1 MVEQIFMG
9 KDGFHWFIG
18 VVEDRNDPL
27 KVGRVRVRAVGYHTE
42 NKTILPTEDLPWATV
57 MTSTESSGMSGL
69 GTTPH
74 FLVLGTHIVGFFRD
88 VDCQEPVILGAL
100 PGAPGQY
107 GNPNV
112 GFADPTRRSEDTSE
126 VDYNRSYYPKTPEES
141 DINELARGVLTAT
154 NPNFREGTRHVD
166 VAAAGRDQFTVSTVN
181 EDLTID
187 AVTFNT
193 FSEPRVANSDNTIS
207 GTYKPTY
214 PLNHV
219 YETETGHLMEFDDTP
234 DHARI
239 NIFHNSGTY
248 MELSKNGT
256 RVNHTAG
263 DEHNTALNRFTNIKD
278 NETLTVNGSMKI
290 LVNTDR
296 IEGQNFDIQI
306 DDGANLNIQV
316 DNGAANIVV
325 KGNVNLKADGDL
337 NANAANISLNSEGK
351 FNMIAGSD
359 IKISGASVDIDGTPI
374 DLN

>member
-112 GFADPTRRSEDTSE
+112 GFADPTRRSSDTSE

-154 NPNFREGTRHVD
+154 NPNFREGTRHIE

>member
-166 VAAAGRDQFTVSTVN
+166 VAAAGRDQFTVPTVN

-219 YETETGHLMEFDDTP
+219 YETETGHLLEFDDTP

-316 DNGAANIVV
+316 DRGAANIVV

>member
-112 GFADPTRRSEDTSE
+112 GFADPTRRSSDTSE

-154 NPNFREGTRHVD
+154 NPNFREGTRHIE

-248 MELSKNGT
+248 MELSKNRT

>member
-1 MVEQIFMG
+1 
-9 KDGFHWFIG
+9 
-18 VVEDRNDPL
+18 
-27 KVGRVRVRAVGYHTE
+27 
-42 NKTILPTEDLPWATV
+42 
-57 MTSTESSGMSGL
+57 
-69 GTTPH
+69 
-74 FLVLGTHIVGFFRD
+74 

-112 GFADPTRRSEDTSE
+112 GFADPTRRSSDSGE

-154 NPNFREGTRHVD
+154 NPNFREGTRHIE
-166 VAAAGRDQFTVSTVN
+166 VAAAGRDQFTVPTVN

-219 YETETGHLMEFDDTP
+219 YETETGHLLEFDDTP

>member
-100 PGAPGQY
+100 PCAPGQY

-112 GFADPTRRSEDTSE
+112 GFADPTRRSSDSGE

-141 DINELARGVLTAT
+141 DINELARGSLTAT

-316 DNGAANIVV
+316 DRGAANIVG

>member
-88 VDCQEPVILGAL
+88 VDCQEPVIMGAL

-112 GFADPTRRSEDTSE
+112 GFADPTRRSSDTSE

-154 NPNFREGTRHVD
+154 NPNFREGTRHIE

-374 DLN
+374 NLN

>member
-27 KVGRVRVRAVGYHTE
+27 QVGRVRVRAVGYHTE

-112 GFADPTRRSEDTSE
+112 GFADPTRRSSDTSE

>member
-27 KVGRVRVRAVGYHTE
+27 QVGRVRVRAVGYHTE

-219 YETETGHLMEFDDTP
+219 YETETGHLLEFDDTP

-306 DDGANLNIQV
+306 DDGANLNIQA

>member
-27 KVGRVRVRAVGYHTE
+27 QVGRVRVRAVGYHTE

-316 DNGAANIVV
+316 DKGAANIVV

>member
-214 PLNHV
+214 PLNHE
-219 YETETGHLMEFDDTP
+219 YETETGHLLEFDDTP

-306 DDGANLNIQV
+306 DDGANLNIQA

>member
-154 NPNFREGTRHVD
+154 NPNFREGTRHIE

-219 YETETGHLMEFDDTP
+219 YETETGHLLEFDDTP

-316 DNGAANIVV
+316 DRGAANIVV

>member
-154 NPNFREGTRHVD
+154 NPNFREGTRHIE

-219 YETETGHLMEFDDTP
+219 YETETGHLLEFDDTP

>member
-88 VDCQEPVILGAL
+88 VDCQEPVIMGAL

-112 GFADPTRRSEDTSE
+112 GFADPTRRSSDSGE

-154 NPNFREGTRHVD
+154 NPNFREGTRHIE
-166 VAAAGRDQFTVSTVN
+166 VAAAGRDQFTVPTVN

-219 YETETGHLMEFDDTP
+219 YETETGHLLEFDDTP

>member
-219 YETETGHLMEFDDTP
+219 YETETGHLLEFDDTP

-316 DNGAANIVV
+316 DRGAANIVV

>member
-219 YETETGHLMEFDDTP
+219 YETETSHLLEFDDTP

-316 DNGAANIVV
+316 DRGAANIVV

>member
-88 VDCQEPVILGAL
+88 VDCKEPVILGAL

-126 VDYNRSYYPKTPEES
+126 VDYNRSYYPKAPEES

-166 VAAAGRDQFTVSTVN
+166 VAAAGRDQFTVPTVN

-219 YETETGHLMEFDDTP
+219 YETETGHLLEFDDTP

-263 DEHNTALNRFTNIKD
+263 DEHNPALNRFTNIKD

-316 DNGAANIVV
+316 DRGAANIVV

>member
-27 KVGRVRVRAVGYHTE
+27 QVGRVRVRAVGYHTE

-112 GFADPTRRSEDTSE
+112 GFADPTRRSSDTSE

-219 YETETGHLMEFDDTP
+219 YETETGHLLEFDDTP

-316 DNGAANIVV
+316 DRGAANIVV
-325 KGNVNLKADGDL
+325 KGNVNLRADGDL

>member
-112 GFADPTRRSEDTSE
+112 GFADPTRRSSDTSE
-126 VDYNRSYYPKTPEES
+126 VDYNRSFYPKTPEES

-154 NPNFREGTRHVD
+154 NPNFREGTRHVE
-166 VAAAGRDQFTVSTVN
+166 VAAAGRDQFTVPTVN

-316 DNGAANIVV
+316 DKGAANIVV